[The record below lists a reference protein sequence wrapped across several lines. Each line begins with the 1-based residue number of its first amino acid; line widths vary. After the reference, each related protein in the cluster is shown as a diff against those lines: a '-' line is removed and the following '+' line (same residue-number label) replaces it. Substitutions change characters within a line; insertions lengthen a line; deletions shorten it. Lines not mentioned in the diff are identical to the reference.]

1 MRRGAFQSLR
11 HGLPKGQQTGDR
23 MKRRVVLALGAAFV
37 VTGCGAVRD
46 SRLNPFNW
54 FGGARRRERVQQT
67 AEVARDQRLL
77 VADVT
82 SLSVDAYS
90 SGAIVRATGIPPS
103 QGWWDAE
110 LVARPIDENGVLVYD
125 FRVFP
130 PIIDTPTGTPRSRE
144 ITVGVSISAVR
155 LDQVREIVVQ
165 GANNAL
171 SSRR

>member
-1 MRRGAFQSLR
+1 M
-11 HGLPKGQQTGDR
+11 
-23 MKRRVVLALGAAFV
+23 GAAFV
-37 VTGCGAVRD
+37 VTGCGAVRE

-77 VADVT
+77 VADVI
-82 SLSVDAYS
+82 SLSVDPYS
-90 SGAIVRATGIPPS
+90 SGAIVRATGIPPT

-130 PIIDTPTGTPRSRE
+130 PLTNTPQGNTRSRE
-144 ITVGVSISAVR
+144 ITAGASISNTR

>member
-1 MRRGAFQSLR
+1 MRKTVLAALG
-11 HGLPKGQQTGDR
+11 
-23 MKRRVVLALGAAFV
+23 VVLV
-37 VTGCGAVRD
+37 VSGCGMIRE

-54 FGGARRRERVQQT
+54 FGRAEPRETVTT
-67 AEVARDQRLL
+67 AAPQDQRLL
-77 VADVT
+77 VSQVL
-82 SLSVDAYS
+82 SLSVDPYS
-90 SGAIVRATGIPPS
+90 AGAIVRAKGIPPS

-110 LVARPIDENGVLVYD
+110 LVPRPLDENGVLVFD

-130 PIIDTPTGTPRSRE
+130 PITDTPEGTPRSRE
-144 ITVGVSISAVR
+144 ITVAISLSNVK

>member
-1 MRRGAFQSLR
+1 
-11 HGLPKGQQTGDR
+11 

-67 AEVARDQRLL
+67 AEVAKDERLL
-77 VADVT
+77 MEDVI
-82 SLSVDAYS
+82 SLSVDPFS
-90 SGAIVRATGIPPS
+90 SGAIVRATGIAPS

-130 PIIDTPTGTPRSRE
+130 PVTDTPTGTPRSRE
-144 ITVGVSISAVR
+144 ITVGVSISNVR

>member
-1 MRRGAFQSLR
+1 
-11 HGLPKGQQTGDR
+11 

-37 VTGCGAVRD
+37 VTGCGAVRE

-77 VADVT
+77 VADVI
-82 SLSVDAYS
+82 SLSVDPYS
-90 SGAIVRATGIPPS
+90 SGAIVRATGIPPT

-130 PIIDTPTGTPRSRE
+130 PLTNTPQGNTRSRE
-144 ITVGVSISAVR
+144 ITAGASISNTR